1 MGLRCRACDTRK
13 RSGPAEDL
21 DPALPSDSM
30 KAKACP
36 APAAALPLHT
46 PRPAPMH
53 NEIRYDP
60 CSPAPLTGLGT
71 SFCFFLPELRGLLW
85 GPLSLFFDTD
95 PPGPSTLVRMSGARP
110 VIVRADPWDLP
121 RAVLRTGM
129 GAAFLGLTAQ
139 TDFCVNVSA
148 MCSVCFAWTNF
159 AIKRIFFFVLQSA
172 TLRRDRPRV
181 APAVA
186 VSQLPNAEGRQATE
200 PMGLGFPVE
209 EEGRPLVHDASVTR
223 AGAE

>member
-1 MGLRCRACDTRK
+1 M
-13 RSGPAEDL
+13 GPAR
-21 DPALPSDSM
+21 
-30 KAKACP
+30 CF
-36 APAAALPLHT
+36 
-46 PRPAPMH
+46 
-53 NEIRYDP
+53 
-60 CSPAPLTGLGT
+60 LTQT
-71 SFCFFLPELRGLLW
+71 
-85 GPLSLFFDTD
+85 

-159 AIKRIFFFVLQSA
+159 AIKRIFFSFQSA

-200 PMGLGFPVE
+200 PIGLGFPVE
-209 EEGRPLVHDASVTR
+209 EEGLPLVHDASVTR